1 MTLHTKLTLLFSLAW
16 LIAVGSAIH
25 QSRQLKATQQ
35 QRDTLAQTLNSER
48 NKTQALIRA
57 NAQLN
62 QQLQNAQQHA
72 AQQQSQINY
81 ALQHN
86 PQWAAQALPADIQK
100 ALNP

>member
-16 LIAVGSAIH
+16 LIALAGAIH
-25 QSRQLKATQQ
+25 QTRQLKATQQ
-35 QRDTLAQTLNSER
+35 QRDDLTQTLKSER

-62 QQLQNAQQHA
+62 QQLQNARQRA
-72 AQQQSQINY
+72 AQQQSQINR
-81 ALQHN
+81 ALQNN
-86 PQWAAQALPADIQK
+86 PQWAAQALPDGIKK

>member
-1 MTLHTKLTLLFSLAW
+1 MTLQTKLILLFSLAW
-16 LIAVGSAIH
+16 LIAMSSTLH
-25 QSRQLKATQQ
+25 QTRQLKATQQ

-62 QQLQNAQQHA
+62 QQLQIAQQRA
-72 AQQQSQINY
+72 AQQQSQINH
-81 ALQHN
+81 ALRNN
-86 PQWAAQALPADIQK
+86 PQWAAQALPTDIQK

>member
-25 QSRQLKATQQ
+25 QSRQLKTTQQ
-35 QRDTLAQTLNSER
+35 QRDDLTQTLKSER

-62 QQLQNAQQHA
+62 QQLQTAQQRA
-72 AQQQSQINY
+72 VQQQSQINH
-81 ALQHN
+81 ALQNN

-100 ALNP
+100 ALNQ

>member
-16 LIAVGSAIH
+16 LIALASAIH
-25 QSRQLKATQQ
+25 QTRQLRATQQ
-35 QRDTLAQTLNSER
+35 QRDDLTQTLKSER

-62 QQLQNAQQHA
+62 QQLQNAQQRA
-72 AQQQSQINY
+72 AQQQSQINR
-81 ALQHN
+81 ALQNN

>member
-25 QSRQLKATQQ
+25 QRRQLKATQQ
-35 QRDTLAQTLNSER
+35 QRDTLAQTLDSER
-48 NKTQALIRA
+48 NKTQALIHA

-72 AQQQSQINY
+72 AQQQSQINH
-81 ALQHN
+81 ALQNNH
-86 PQWAAQALPADIQK
+86 QWAAQTLPADIQK

>member
-16 LIAVGSAIH
+16 LIALASAIH
-25 QSRQLKATQQ
+25 QTRQLRATQQ
-35 QRDTLAQTLNSER
+35 QRDDLTQTLKSER

-62 QQLQNAQQHA
+62 QQLQNAQQRA
-72 AQQQSQINY
+72 AQQQSQINH
-81 ALQHN
+81 ALQNN
-86 PQWAAQALPADIQK
+86 PAAQALPADIQK

>member
-16 LIAVGSAIH
+16 LIALGCAIH
-25 QSRQLKATQQ
+25 QTNQLKDAQQ

-62 QQLQNAQQHA
+62 QQLQTAQQRA
-72 AQQQSQINY
+72 AQQQNQINH
-81 ALQHN
+81 ALQSN